1 MSWTNH
7 YNMPNCFQITPIYIF
22 CTINMLPPQIPFVDW
37 PYISPGQLHS
47 ARSRDS
53 LIYLLGL
60 FDLKTSPVHRKNK
73 HAKIDWS
80 SLQDLLTFQEHLRSL
95 VTTGFILLGSCH
107 SIFIC
112 LCSDLRS
119 LFVLFPFVIVS
130 SVSPST
136 TYSLCYL
143 YRIMKLF
150 LHGILRLIALQK
162 CRNNLLWNK

>member
-1 MSWTNH
+1 MSLTDH

-22 CTINMLPPQIPFVDW
+22 CTINMLPSQIPFVDW

-60 FDLKTSPVHRKNK
+60 FDLKTLPVHRKNK

-80 SLQDLLTFQEHLRSL
+80 SLQDLLNFQEHLRSL
-95 VTTGFILLGSCH
+95 VTSGFIFLGSCR
-107 SIFIC
+107 SIFVC

-130 SVSPST
+130 SVCLST
-136 TYSLCYL
+136 KYSFMLLLSYL
-143 YRIMKLF
+143 QTFLSILKLIV
-150 LHGILRLIALQK
+150 LLK
-162 CRNNLLWNK
+162 CRNNVWNK

>member
-1 MSWTNH
+1 
-7 YNMPNCFQITPIYIF
+7 MPYCFQITPIYIYTLDNKHATTSNTM
-22 CTINMLPPQIPFVDW
+22 CRLTIW
-37 PYISPGQLHS
+37 YISPGQLHS
-47 ARSRDS
+47 ARSRES
-53 LIYLLGL
+53 SIYLLGL

-95 VTTGFILLGSCH
+95 VTTGFILLGSCR
-107 SIFIC
+107 SISIC

-136 TYSLCYL
+136 TYSFMSPLSYHQTFPSW
-143 YRIMKLF
+143 YFKIDSFIKM
-150 LHGILRLIALQK
+150 
-162 CRNNLLWNK
+162 